1 MLFSSVDFLFFFS
14 IFLACIVFIKQYQRY
29 LIIIFSLFFYSY
41 WNIYFAP
48 LIIFYCLI
56 TIFLLKTNFS
66 LFISIPIIL
75 LPLLYFKYSF
85 FIINSFNSEL
95 LINFSY
101 QGELPL
107 AISFVTF
114 TAIAVIVDRKGKLNN
129 VYTFTNI
136 SEYILYFPQLI
147 AGPILRLNQ
156 LFPQLNK
163 KINFSVNNI
172 KFGILLFCIGFIKKV
187 YFADNIALLIDP
199 FFEDPGS
206 YGSNDLIKA
215 FLLFPIQIY
224 FDFSGYIDM
233 ALGISLVFGIILPQN
248 FNKPYLCKSITD
260 FWRRWHITL
269 SNWFRD
275 YIYIPMGGS
284 KEGKFRL
291 YFNLVVTMSI
301 AGAWH
306 GASFNFILWGFLNG
320 LILSLEKVFKLNES
334 NYSVFKNFLVCFIVF
349 NLWIVFRIS
358 DFGNLYI
365 FFENLYIDVF
375 KILNLETLLI
385 LIFVIFLIFLQKFE
399 NFDYLELLSKKLNF
413 SFIIPFFII
422 IILVGLSISLGQSEK
437 FIYFQF

>member
-1 MLFSSVDFLFFFS
+1 MLFSSVDFLFFFL

-85 FIINSFNSEL
+85 FIINSINSEL

-291 YFNLVVTMSI
+291 YFNLIVTMSI

-375 KILNLETLLI
+375 RILNLESLLI

>member
-56 TIFLLKTNFS
+56 TIFLLKKNFS

-85 FIINSFNSEL
+85 FIINSISSEL

-291 YFNLVVTMSI
+291 YFNLIVTMSI

-375 KILNLETLLI
+375 RILNLESLLI

>member
-1 MLFSSVDFLFFFS
+1 MLFSSIDFLFFFS
-14 IFLACIVFIKQYQRY
+14 IFLACLVLIKQYQRY
-29 LIIIFSLFFYSY
+29 LIIILSLFFYSY
-41 WNIYFAP
+41 WNIYFTP

-56 TIFLLKTNFS
+56 TIFLLKKNYSF
-66 LFISIPIIL
+66 FISIPIIL
-75 LPLLYFKYSF
+75 LPLFYFKYSF
-85 FIINSFNSEL
+85 FILNSINSEL
-95 LINFSY
+95 LIDFSY
-101 QGELPL
+101 KGELPL

-114 TAIAVIVDRKGKLNN
+114 TVIAVIVDRKGKPNN
-129 VYTFTNI
+129 EYTFTNI

-163 KINFSVNNI
+163 KINFLADNI
-172 KFGILLFCIGFIKKV
+172 KFGILLFCVGYIKKV
-187 YFADNIALLIDP
+187 YFADNIALIIDP

-233 ALGISLVFGIILPQN
+233 ALGISLIFGIILPQN
-248 FNKPYLCKSITD
+248 FNKPYLCKSLTD

-284 KEGKFRL
+284 REGKFKL
-291 YFNLVVTMSI
+291 YFNLIITMSI

-320 LILSLEKVFKLNES
+320 LILSLEKVFNFNES
-334 NYSVFKNFLVCFIVF
+334 KYSVLKNFLVCFLIF
-349 NLWIVFRIS
+349 NLWIVFRIP

-365 FFENLYIDVF
+365 FFESLYIDVY
-375 KILNLETLLI
+375 KIFNLESLLI
-385 LIFVIFLIFLQKFE
+385 LFFVIFLIFLQKFE
-399 NFDYLELLSKKLNF
+399 NFDYLKLLSKKLNF
-413 SFIIPFFII
+413 SFIIPFFVI

>member
-85 FIINSFNSEL
+85 FIINSINSEL

-291 YFNLVVTMSI
+291 YFNLIVTMSI

-375 KILNLETLLI
+375 RILNLESLLI

>member
-1 MLFSSVDFLFFFS
+1 MV
-14 IFLACIVFIKQYQRY
+14 CIVFIKQYQRY

-48 LIIFYCLI
+48 IIIFYCLT
-56 TIFLLKTNFS
+56 TIFLLKKNYS
-66 LFISIPIIL
+66 LFISIPVIL

-85 FIINSFNSEL
+85 FILNSINSEL
-95 LINFSY
+95 LVNFSY

-114 TAIAVIVDRKGKLNN
+114 TAAAVIVDRKGKFNN
-129 VYTFTNI
+129 EYTFTNI
-136 SEYILYFPQLI
+136 SEFILYFPQLI

-163 KINFSVNNI
+163 KINFSASNI
-172 KFGILLFCIGFIKKV
+172 KFGVLLFCIGYIKKV

-206 YGSNDLIKA
+206 YDSSDLIKA

-233 ALGISLVFGIILPQN
+233 ALGISLIFGIILPQN
-248 FNKPYLCKSITD
+248 FNKPYLCKSLTD

-284 KEGKFRL
+284 RKGKFRL
-291 YFNLVVTMSI
+291 YFNLIFTMSI

-320 LILSLEKVFKLNES
+320 LILSLEKVLKFNES
-334 NYSVFKNFLVCFIVF
+334 NYSILKNFLVCFLVF
-349 NLWIVFRIS
+349 NLWIVFRIP
-358 DFGNLYI
+358 DFGNLHI
-365 FFENLYIDVF
+365 FFENLYFDLF
-375 KILNLETLLI
+375 KTLNLQSILI
-385 LIFVIFLIFLQKFE
+385 LFFVMFLIFLQKFE
-399 NFDYLELLSKKLNF
+399 NFDYLKLLSKKLNF

>member
-1 MLFSSVDFLFFFS
+1 MLFSSIDFLFFFL
-14 IFLACIVFIKQYQRY
+14 IFLVCIVFIKQYQRY

-48 LIIFYCLI
+48 IIIFYCLT
-56 TIFLLKTNFS
+56 TIFLLKKNYS
-66 LFISIPIIL
+66 LFISIPVIL

-85 FIINSFNSEL
+85 FILNSINSEL
-95 LINFSY
+95 LVNFSY

-114 TAIAVIVDRKGKLNN
+114 TAAAVIVDRKGKLNN
-129 VYTFTNI
+129 EYTFTNI
-136 SEYILYFPQLI
+136 SEFILYFPQLI

-163 KINFSVNNI
+163 KINFSASNI
-172 KFGILLFCIGFIKKV
+172 KFGVLLFCIGYIKKV

-206 YGSNDLIKA
+206 YDSSDLIKA

-233 ALGISLVFGIILPQN
+233 ALGISLIFGIILPQN
-248 FNKPYLCKSITD
+248 FNKPYLCKSLTD

-284 KEGKFRL
+284 RKGKFRL
-291 YFNLVVTMSI
+291 YFNLIFTMSI

-320 LILSLEKVFKLNES
+320 LILSLEKVLKFNES
-334 NYSVFKNFLVCFIVF
+334 NYSILKNFLVCFLVF
-349 NLWIVFRIS
+349 NLWIVFRIP
-358 DFGNLYI
+358 DFGNLHI
-365 FFENLYIDVF
+365 FFENLYFDLF
-375 KILNLETLLI
+375 KTLNLQSILI
-385 LIFVIFLIFLQKFE
+385 LFFVMFLIFLQKFE
-399 NFDYLELLSKKLNF
+399 NFDYLKLLSKKLNF